1 MLVKFWGI
9 NQGGGDGDG
18 SVNYLLNERVK
29 QGTAKVLKGDANLT
43 KSLLLSLTQKHKACV
58 GCLSFEEPNIDES
71 LKYELMESFEN
82 ALLTESMQNCY
93 NILWVEHTDKGRLEL
108 NFVIPKIDLER
119 QKAFNPYYH
128 KVDLKRIDT
137 WQNVVN
143 LKYTFTNPKDLE
155 KQQISNYHNTK
166 TPQGKAIFKNYK
178 ELDNYLYN
186 AVTQG
191 LLNSRAEI
199 IELLQASNYEITRQG
214 KDYISVKLPNQQ
226 KAKRLKGII
235 YDERF
240 TEQRL
245 IEQELREYSQNKD
258 TSRERDTRE
267 ISTAPNTTPRATQS
281 LIQEL
286 RDLEQ
291 QLHRHIEH
299 KQRYYE
305 KLHQSTSK
313 DPREPKEQLLRAR
326 DNQQEIQGNYTRG
339 FTRDKETNSQKFN
352 REPSQEILDT
362 NSNFYRGS
370 SNHGIIDI
378 ALLQYYNATNQR
390 PIRAFIQNEKIKTE
404 NRENRTREQG
414 AREREQ
420 SFQGI
425 LPTAQERELRESN
438 VERTLKQ
445 ATERFNQRSRELTE
459 RERDFAQRKEQRNR
473 EFRERQKRAIDQA
486 RESYSRISKT
496 KQRLLEIRGR
506 NLELERELRNAIPNA
521 QHTISQISSFR
532 ESRESRIKASDTNL
546 RTERNH
552 AQKRFTEHVRADFTT
567 RITERSNQRARDFT
581 SSIQRIENTIRYF
594 RNNAQAR
601 VRTILHNL
609 YARTRDAINT
619 IKDIYRNAKERIRDF
634 FQRADERLSK
644 RMEQETRELH
654 AKTTQL
660 DRKIREH
667 NQKIENERSY
677 SRGYGR

>member
-18 SVNYLLNERVK
+18 SVNYLLNERVE

-58 GCLSFEEPNIDES
+58 GCLSFEESNIDES

-82 ALLTESMQNCY
+82 ALLTQEMQNRY

-108 NFVIPKIDLER
+108 NFVIPKIDLGK

-240 TEQRL
+240 AEQRL

-267 ISTAPNTTPRATQS
+267 ISKAPNTTPRATQS

-299 KQRYYE
+299 KQRYYK

-313 DPREPKEQLLRAR
+313 DPREPKEQLPKIRDSQQRTQQKHANETTRAR
-326 DNQQEIQGNYTRG
+326 
-339 FTRDKETNSQKFN
+339 ETNPQ
-352 REPSQEILDT
+352 EPSQEILNT

-370 SNHGIIDI
+370 SNHGSNISGGI
-378 ALLQYYNATNQR
+378 LSNHSTQQGQG
-390 PIRAFIQNEKIKTE
+390 IRAFTERSLSVKTRNRPTKQRQSTE
-404 NRENRTREQG
+404 NLQPNTDQEIRGKN
-414 AREREQ
+414 AERM
-420 SFQGI
+420 
-425 LPTAQERELRESN
+425 
-438 VERTLKQ
+438 LKY
-445 ATERFNQRSRELTE
+445 ATECFNQRSRELAE
-459 RERDFAQRKEQRNR
+459 RERKLTASKEQQDS
-473 EFRERQKRAIDQA
+473 EFRERQKRVIDQA

-506 NLELERELRNAIPNA
+506 NIELERELRNAIPNA

-532 ESRESRIKASDTNL
+532 ESRESRIKASDTNF

-552 AQKRFTEHVRADFTT
+552 AQKRFTEHVRADFTA
-567 RITERSNQRARDFT
+567 RITERSNQRAKDFT
-581 SSIQRIENTIRYF
+581 SSIQDTTDTIREF
-594 RNNAQAR
+594 RNNSQTRA
-601 VRTILHNL
+601 RTILHGI
-609 YARTRDAINT
+609 YTRTRDTINA

-654 AKTTQL
+654 TKTTQL

-667 NQKIENERSY
+667 NQKIENER
-677 SRGYGR
+677 

>member
-18 SVNYLLNERVK
+18 SVNYLLNERVE

-58 GCLSFEEPNIDES
+58 GCLSFEESNIDES

-82 ALLTESMQNCY
+82 ALLTQEMQNRY

-108 NFVIPKIDLER
+108 NFVIPKIDLGK

-240 TEQRL
+240 AEQRL

-267 ISTAPNTTPRATQS
+267 ISKAPNTTPRATQS

-299 KQRYYE
+299 KQRYYK

-313 DPREPKEQLLRAR
+313 DPREPKEQLPKIRDSQQITQQKHANETTRAR
-326 DNQQEIQGNYTRG
+326 
-339 FTRDKETNSQKFN
+339 ETNPQ
-352 REPSQEILDT
+352 EPSQEILNT
-362 NSNFYRGS
+362 NSNFYSGS
-370 SNHGIIDI
+370 SNHGSNISGGI
-378 ALLQYYNATNQR
+378 LSNHSTQQGQG
-390 PIRAFIQNEKIKTE
+390 IRAFTERSLSVKTRNRPTKQRQSTE
-404 NRENRTREQG
+404 NLQPNTDQEIRGKN
-414 AREREQ
+414 AERM
-420 SFQGI
+420 
-425 LPTAQERELRESN
+425 
-438 VERTLKQ
+438 LKY
-445 ATERFNQRSRELTE
+445 ATECFNQRSRELAE
-459 RERDFAQRKEQRNR
+459 RERKLTASKEQQDS
-473 EFRERQKRAIDQA
+473 EFRERQKRVIDQA

-506 NLELERELRNAIPNA
+506 NIELERELRNAIPNA

-532 ESRESRIKASDTNL
+532 ESRESRIESSDANL
-546 RTERNH
+546 RTERNL
-552 AQKRFTEHVRADFTT
+552 AQKRFTDNVRTDFTT
-567 RITERSNQRARDFT
+567 RITEYSNQRAKGFT
-581 SSIQRIENTIRYF
+581 SSTQDTTDTIREF
-594 RNNAQAR
+594 RNNSQTRA
-601 VRTILHNL
+601 RTILHGI
-609 YARTRDAINT
+609 YTRTRDTINA

-654 AKTTQL
+654 TKTTQL

-667 NQKIENERSY
+667 NQKIDDERSY

>member
-1 MLVKFWGI
+1 
-9 NQGGGDGDG
+9 DGDG
-18 SVNYLLNERVK
+18 SVNYLLNERVE

-58 GCLSFEEPNIDES
+58 GCLSFEESNIDES

-82 ALLTESMQNCY
+82 ALLTQEMQNRY

-240 TEQRL
+240 AEQRL

-299 KQRYYE
+299 KQRYYK

-313 DPREPKEQLLRAR
+313 DPREPKEQLPKIRDSQQRTQQKHANETTRAR
-326 DNQQEIQGNYTRG
+326 
-339 FTRDKETNSQKFN
+339 ETNPQ
-352 REPSQEILDT
+352 EPSQEILNT

-370 SNHGIIDI
+370 SNHGSNISGGI
-378 ALLQYYNATNQR
+378 LSNHSTQQGQG
-390 PIRAFIQNEKIKTE
+390 IRAFTERSLSVKTRNRPTKQRQSTE
-404 NRENRTREQG
+404 NLQPNTDQEIRGKN
-414 AREREQ
+414 AERM
-420 SFQGI
+420 
-425 LPTAQERELRESN
+425 
-438 VERTLKQ
+438 LKY
-445 ATERFNQRSRELTE
+445 ATECFNQRSRELAE
-459 RERDFAQRKEQRNR
+459 RERKLTASKEQQDS
-473 EFRERQKRAIDQA
+473 EFRERQKRVIDQA

-506 NLELERELRNAIPNA
+506 NIELERELRNAIPNA

-532 ESRESRIKASDTNL
+532 ESRESRIKASDTNF

-552 AQKRFTEHVRADFTT
+552 AQKRFTEHVRADFTA
-567 RITERSNQRARDFT
+567 RITERSNQRAKDFT
-581 SSIQRIENTIRYF
+581 SSIQDTTDTIREF
-594 RNNAQAR
+594 RNNSQTRA
-601 VRTILHNL
+601 RTILHGI
-609 YARTRDAINT
+609 YTRTRDTINA

-654 AKTTQL
+654 TKTTQL

-667 NQKIENERSY
+667 NQKIENERNY
-677 SRGYGR
+677 SRDGR

>member
-18 SVNYLLNERVK
+18 SVNYLLNERVE

-58 GCLSFEEPNIDES
+58 GCLSFEESNINES

-82 ALLTESMQNCY
+82 ALLTESMQNRY

-108 NFVIPKIDLER
+108 NFVIPKIDLGR

-143 LKYTFTNPKDLE
+143 LKYTFTNPKDLK

-166 TPQGKAIFKNYK
+166 TPQGKAIFKSYK

-245 IEQELREYSQNKD
+245 IEQELREYSQKKD
-258 TSRERDTRE
+258 TSRKRDTRE

-281 LIQEL
+281 LIQEI
-286 RDLEQ
+286 RNLEQ
-291 QLHRHIEH
+291 QLHRHIEY
-299 KQRYYE
+299 KQQYY
-305 KLHQSTSK
+305 KQLHEFNSEE
-313 DPREPKEQLLRAR
+313 PREPKEQLPRVR
-326 DNQQEIQGNYTRG
+326 ESQQRTQQDYTSEVDRP
-339 FTRDKETNSQKFN
+339 RETMLQKPN
-352 REPSQEILDT
+352 QEILT
-362 NSNFYRGS
+362 NAPNFHYGAS
-370 SNHGIIDI
+370 YYGGNISGGILSNHSTQQKQG
-378 ALLQYYNATNQR
+378 
-390 PIRAFIQNEKIKTE
+390 IRAFTERSLSVKTRNRPTKQRQSTE
-404 NRENRTREQG
+404 NLRSNTD
-414 AREREQ
+414 
-420 SFQGI
+420 
-425 LPTAQERELRESN
+425 QEIRGKNAGRI
-438 VERTLKQ
+438 LKQ

-459 RERDFAQRKEQRNR
+459 RERDLAQRKEQRNR

-496 KQRLLEIRGR
+496 KQRLLEIRDR

-521 QHTISQISSFR
+521 QHIISQTSSFR
-532 ESRESRIKASDTNL
+532 ESRESRIESINANI
-546 RTERNH
+546 RTERNL
-552 AQKRFTEHVRADFTT
+552 AQKQFTDNVRADFTT

-581 SSIQRIENTIRYF
+581 SSIQRIENTIRDF
-594 RNNAQAR
+594 RNNSQTRA
-601 VRTILHNL
+601 RTILHNL
-609 YARTRDAINT
+609 YARTRDAINA
-619 IKDIYRNAKERIRDF
+619 IKDIYRNAKERIRNF
-634 FQRADERLSK
+634 FQRADERLSR
-644 RMEQETRELH
+644 RMEQETRKLH

-660 DRKIREH
+660 DRKIREY
-667 NQKIENERSY
+667 NQKIENERIVV
-677 SRGYGR
+677 GMGGKN

>member
-1 MLVKFWGI
+1 MLVKFWGT

-18 SVNYLLNERVK
+18 SVNYLLNERVE

-58 GCLSFEEPNIDES
+58 GCLSFEESNINDG

-82 ALLTESMQNCY
+82 ALLTQEMQRRY

-143 LKYTFTNPKDLE
+143 LKYTFTNPKDLK

-245 IEQELREYSQNKD
+245 IEQELREYSQKKD
-258 TSRERDTRE
+258 TSRKRDTRE

-305 KLHQSTSK
+305 RLHQADPSNPRDLKEQPPRTRESQQRTQQDYTSEV
-313 DPREPKEQLLRAR
+313 DRPRETMLQKP
-326 DNQQEIQGNYTRG
+326 
-339 FTRDKETNSQKFN
+339 SQK
-352 REPSQEILDT
+352 ILTDAP
-362 NSNFYRGS
+362 NFHHGS
-370 SNHGIIDI
+370 SHHGSNISGGILSHHS
-378 ALLQYYNATNQR
+378 ALQKQG
-390 PIRAFIQNEKIKTE
+390 IRAFTE
-404 NRENRTREQG
+404 RKFATQTADRSTRQH
-414 AREREQ
+414 Q
-420 SFQGI
+420 SAKI
-425 LPTAQERELRESN
+425 LPTNTDQEIRRKN
-438 VERTLKQ
+438 AERLLKQ
-445 ATERFNQRSRELTE
+445 VAERFNQRSRELTE
-459 RERDFAQRKEQRNR
+459 RERDLTQRKEQRNR

-486 RESYSRISKT
+486 RESYSRISKA
-496 KQRLLEIRGR
+496 KQGLRELKDR
-506 NLELERELRNAIPNA
+506 NLELERELRNAIANT
-521 QHTISQISSFR
+521 QHIISQISSFR

-552 AQKRFTEHVRADFTT
+552 AQKRFTEHVQSDFTT
-567 RITERSNQRARDFT
+567 RIAERSNQRARDFT
-581 SSIQRIENTIRYF
+581 SSIQDTTDTIREF
-594 RNNAQAR
+594 RNNSQTRA
-601 VRTILHNL
+601 RTILHNL
-609 YARTRDAINT
+609 YARTRDAINA
-619 IKDIYRNAKERIRDF
+619 IKNIYRDTKERIRDF
-634 FQRADERLSK
+634 FQRSDERLSR

-677 SRGYGR
+677 SRGYGW

>member
-18 SVNYLLNERVK
+18 SVNYLLNERVE

-58 GCLSFEEPNIDES
+58 GCLSFEESNIDES

-82 ALLTESMQNCY
+82 ALLTQEMQNRY
-93 NILWVEHTDKGRLEL
+93 NILWVEHTDKWRLEL
-108 NFVIPKIDLER
+108 NFVIPKIDLGK

-240 TEQRL
+240 AEQRL

-299 KQRYYE
+299 KQRYYK

-313 DPREPKEQLLRAR
+313 DPREPKEQLPKIRDSQQRTQQKHANETTRAR
-326 DNQQEIQGNYTRG
+326 
-339 FTRDKETNSQKFN
+339 ETNPQ
-352 REPSQEILDT
+352 EPSQEILNT

-370 SNHGIIDI
+370 SNHGSNISGGI
-378 ALLQYYNATNQR
+378 LSNHSTQQGQG
-390 PIRAFIQNEKIKTE
+390 IRAFTERSLSVKTRNRPTKQRQSTE
-404 NRENRTREQG
+404 NLQPNTDQEIRGKN
-414 AREREQ
+414 AERM
-420 SFQGI
+420 
-425 LPTAQERELRESN
+425 
-438 VERTLKQ
+438 LKY
-445 ATERFNQRSRELTE
+445 ATECFNQRSRELAE
-459 RERDFAQRKEQRNR
+459 RERKLTASKEQQDS
-473 EFRERQKRAIDQA
+473 EFRERQKRVIDQA

-506 NLELERELRNAIPNA
+506 NIELERELRNAIPNA

-532 ESRESRIKASDTNL
+532 ESRESRIESSDANL
-546 RTERNH
+546 RTERNL
-552 AQKRFTEHVRADFTT
+552 AQKRFTDNVRTDFTT
-567 RITERSNQRARDFT
+567 RITEYSNQRAKGFT
-581 SSIQRIENTIRYF
+581 SSTQRITNSIRGF
-594 RNNAQAR
+594 RDHAQTR
-601 VRTILHNL
+601 VRTILHSL
-609 YARTRDAINT
+609 YTRTKDTINA

-654 AKTTQL
+654 TKTTQL

-667 NQKIENERSY
+667 NQKIENERNY
-677 SRGYGR
+677 SRDGR

>member
-58 GCLSFEEPNIDES
+58 GCLSFEEPNIDEN
-71 LKYELMESFEN
+71 LKHELIESFEN
-82 ALLTESMQNCY
+82 ALLTESMQNRY

-214 KDYISVKLPNQQ
+214 KDYISVKLPNEP

-240 TEQRL
+240 TEQRLIEQEL

-267 ISTAPNTTPRATQS
+267 ISTASNTTPRTTQS
-281 LIQEL
+281 LIQEI

-291 QLHRHIEH
+291 QLHRHIKY

-313 DPREPKEQLLRAR
+313 DPREPKEQLPGAR
-326 DNQQEIQGNYTRG
+326 ESQQRIQQDYTSEVDRP
-339 FTRDKETNSQKFN
+339 RETNPQ
-352 REPSQEILDT
+352 EPSQEILT
-362 NSNFYRGS
+362 
-370 SNHGIIDI
+370 
-378 ALLQYYNATNQR
+378 NATNFHHGISHHGGNISRGILSHHSTQQGQG
-390 PIRAFIQNEKIKTE
+390 IRAFTERSLSVKTRNRPTKQRQSTE
-404 NRENRTREQG
+404 N
-414 AREREQ
+414 
-420 SFQGI
+420 
-425 LPTAQERELRESN
+425 LRPNADQKISGKHA
-438 VERTLKQ
+438 ERTLKQ
-445 ATERFNQRSRELTE
+445 ATERFNQRNREL
-459 RERDFAQRKEQRNR
+459 A
-473 EFRERQKRAIDQA
+473 ERQKRAIDQA

-506 NLELERELRNAIPNA
+506 NLELERELRNTIPNA

-532 ESRESRIKASDTNL
+532 ESRESRIESINANL
-546 RTERNH
+546 RTERNL
-552 AQKRFTEHVRADFTT
+552 AQKRFTEQVRTDFTT
-567 RITERSNQRARDFT
+567 RITERFNQRARDFT
-581 SSIQRIENTIRYF
+581 SSIQRIENTIRDF

-601 VRTILHNL
+601 TRAILHNL
-609 YARTRDAINT
+609 YARTRDAINA
-619 IKDIYRNAKERIRDF
+619 IKNIYRNAKERIRDF
-634 FQRADERLSK
+634 FQRADKRLSK

-654 AKTTQL
+654 TKTTQL

-667 NQKIENERSY
+667 NQKIDDERSY
-677 SRGYGR
+677 SRWYGR

>member
-58 GCLSFEEPNIDES
+58 GCLSFEESNIDES

-82 ALLTESMQNCY
+82 ALLTQEMQGRY

-108 NFVIPKIDLER
+108 NFVIPRIDLIT
-119 QKAFNPYYH
+119 QKAFTPYYH
-128 KVDLKRIDT
+128 SADITRIDI
-137 WQNVVN
+137 WKDYAN
-143 LKYTFTNPKDLE
+143 LKHAFTNPKDLE

-240 TEQRL
+240 AEQRL

-313 DPREPKEQLLRAR
+313 DPREPKEQLPKIRDSQQRTQQNHANETTRAR
-326 DNQQEIQGNYTRG
+326 
-339 FTRDKETNSQKFN
+339 ETYPQ
-352 REPSQEILDT
+352 EPSQENLNT

-370 SNHGIIDI
+370 SNHGSNISGGI
-378 ALLQYYNATNQR
+378 LSNHSTQQGQG
-390 PIRAFIQNEKIKTE
+390 IRAFTERSLSVKTRNRPTKQRQSTE
-404 NRENRTREQG
+404 NLQPNTDQEIRGKN
-414 AREREQ
+414 AERM
-420 SFQGI
+420 
-425 LPTAQERELRESN
+425 
-438 VERTLKQ
+438 LKY
-445 ATERFNQRSRELTE
+445 ATECFNQRSRELAE
-459 RERDFAQRKEQRNR
+459 RERKLTASKEQQDS
-473 EFRERQKRAIDQA
+473 EFRERQKRVIDQA

-506 NLELERELRNAIPNA
+506 NIELERELRNAIPNA

-532 ESRESRIKASDTNL
+532 ESRESRIKASDTNF

-552 AQKRFTEHVRADFTT
+552 AQKRFTEHVRADFTA
-567 RITERSNQRARDFT
+567 RITERSNQRAKDFT
-581 SSIQRIENTIRYF
+581 SSIQDTTDTIREF
-594 RNNAQAR
+594 RNNSQTRA
-601 VRTILHNL
+601 RTILHGI
-609 YARTRDAINT
+609 YTRTRDTINA

-654 AKTTQL
+654 TKTTQL

-667 NQKIENERSY
+667 NQKIENERNY
-677 SRGYGR
+677 SRDGR

>member
-1 MLVKFWGI
+1 MLVKFWGT

-18 SVNYLLNERVK
+18 SVNYLLNERVE

-58 GCLSFEEPNIDES
+58 GCLSFEESNIDES

-82 ALLTESMQNCY
+82 ALLTESMQNRY

-128 KVDLKRIDT
+128 KVDLKCIDT

-155 KQQISNYHNTK
+155 KQHNIQHHNTK

-191 LLNSRAEI
+191 LLNSKAEI

-281 LIQEL
+281 LIQEI

-291 QLHRHIEH
+291 QLHRHIEY

-313 DPREPKEQLLRAR
+313 DPREPKEQLPRSR
-326 DNQQEIQGNYTRG
+326 ENQQEIQGNYTRG

-352 REPSQEILDT
+352 REPSQEILT
-362 NSNFYRGS
+362 NAPNFHHGIS
-370 SNHGIIDI
+370 HHGGNISGGILSNHSTKQKQG
-378 ALLQYYNATNQR
+378 
-390 PIRAFIQNEKIKTE
+390 IRAFTERSFSVKTRNRPTKQRQSTE
-404 NRENRTREQG
+404 NLQPNTDQEIRRKN
-414 AREREQ
+414 AER
-420 SFQGI
+420 I
-425 LPTAQERELRESN
+425 
-438 VERTLKQ
+438 LKQ
-445 ATERFNQRSRELTE
+445 ATERFNQRNRELAE
-459 RERDFAQRKEQRNR
+459 RERELIASKEQQDS
-473 EFRERQKRAIDQA
+473 EFRERQERVINQA

-506 NLELERELRNAIPNA
+506 DLELERELRNAIPNA
-521 QHTISQISSFR
+521 QHIISQISSFR
-532 ESRESRIKASDTNL
+532 ESRESRIESINANL
-546 RTERNH
+546 RTERNF
-552 AQKRFTEHVRADFTT
+552 AQKRFTEHVRADFTA
-567 RITERSNQRARDFT
+567 RITEHSNQRARDFT
-581 SSIQRIENTIRYF
+581 SSIQRIENTIREF

-609 YARTRDAINT
+609 YARTRDAINA
-619 IKDIYRNAKERIRDF
+619 IKNIYRNAKERIRDF

-654 AKTTQL
+654 TKTTQL

>member
-18 SVNYLLNERVK
+18 SVNYLLNERVE

-58 GCLSFEEPNIDES
+58 GCLSFEESNIDES

-82 ALLTESMQNCY
+82 ALLTQDMQNRY

-108 NFVIPKIDLER
+108 NFVIPKIDLGK

-240 TEQRL
+240 AEQRL

-267 ISTAPNTTPRATQS
+267 ISKAPNTTPRATQS

-299 KQRYYE
+299 KQRYYK

-313 DPREPKEQLLRAR
+313 DPREPKEQLPKIRDSQQRTQQKHANETTRAR
-326 DNQQEIQGNYTRG
+326 
-339 FTRDKETNSQKFN
+339 ETNPQ
-352 REPSQEILDT
+352 EPSQEILNT

-370 SNHGIIDI
+370 SNHGSNISGGI
-378 ALLQYYNATNQR
+378 LSNHSTQQGQG
-390 PIRAFIQNEKIKTE
+390 IRAFTERSLSVKTRNRPTKQRQSTE
-404 NRENRTREQG
+404 NLQPNTDQEIRGKN
-414 AREREQ
+414 AERM
-420 SFQGI
+420 
-425 LPTAQERELRESN
+425 
-438 VERTLKQ
+438 LKY
-445 ATERFNQRSRELTE
+445 ATECFNQRSRELAE
-459 RERDFAQRKEQRNR
+459 RERKLTASKEQQDS
-473 EFRERQKRAIDQA
+473 EFRERQKRVIDQA

-506 NLELERELRNAIPNA
+506 NIELERELRNAIPNA

-532 ESRESRIKASDTNL
+532 ESRESRIKASDTNF

-552 AQKRFTEHVRADFTT
+552 AQKRFTEHVRADFTA
-567 RITERSNQRARDFT
+567 RITERSNQRAKDFT
-581 SSIQRIENTIRYF
+581 SSIQDTTDTIREF
-594 RNNAQAR
+594 RNNSQTRA
-601 VRTILHNL
+601 RTILHGI
-609 YARTRDAINT
+609 YTRTRDTINA

-654 AKTTQL
+654 TKTTQL

-667 NQKIENERSY
+667 NQKIENERNY
-677 SRGYGR
+677 SRDGR

>member
-29 QGTAKVLKGDANLT
+29 QGTARVLKGDANLT

-82 ALLTESMQNCY
+82 ALLTESMQNRY

-108 NFVIPKIDLER
+108 NFVIPKIDLEK

-137 WQNVVN
+137 WKDCIN
-143 LKYTFTNPKDLE
+143 LKHNFTNPKDLE
-155 KQQISNYHNTK
+155 KQHNIQQHQTK
-166 TPQGKAIFKNYK
+166 NPKNK
-178 ELDNYLYN
+178 ELLATYEKLDKLIQDNL
-186 AVTQG
+186 G
-191 LLNSRAEI
+191 KLFNSRDDI
-199 IELLQASNYEITRQG
+199 INFLKDNQCEVTRQG
-214 KDYISVKLPNQQ
+214 KDYISVKLSNEH
-226 KAKRLKGII
+226 KAKRLKGFYYHETFRSITDI
-235 YDERF
+235 RDQISEVRQRESQRERPNN
-240 TEQRL
+240 QRDSDNHAEL
-245 IEQELREYSQNKD
+245 LRELENKLH
-258 TSRERDTRE
+258 ER
-267 ISTAPNTTPRATQS
+267 
-281 LIQEL
+281 
-286 RDLEQ
+286 
-291 QLHRHIEH
+291 IEH

-305 KLHQSTSK
+305 RLHQADPSNPRDLKEQPPRSRESQQRTQQDYTSEV
-313 DPREPKEQLLRAR
+313 DGPRETMLPK
-326 DNQQEIQGNYTRG
+326 T
-339 FTRDKETNSQKFN
+339 SQK
-352 REPSQEILDT
+352 ILTDALKFPHGVSH
-362 NSNFYRGS
+362 NGSNING
-370 SNHGIIDI
+370 GILPHHS
-378 ALLQYYNATNQR
+378 ALQKQG
-390 PIRAFIQNEKIKTE
+390 IRAFTERKFATQTADRPTRQRQSTE
-404 NRENRTREQG
+404 NLQPNADQEIREKH
-414 AREREQ
+414 A
-420 SFQGI
+420 
-425 LPTAQERELRESN
+425 
-438 VERTLKQ
+438 ERTLKQ

-521 QHTISQISSFR
+521 QHIISQISSFR

-546 RTERNH
+546 RVERNH
-552 AQKRFTEHVRADFTT
+552 AQKRFTDNVRTDFTT

-581 SSIQRIENTIRYF
+581 SSIQRIENTIRDF

-654 AKTTQL
+654 TKTIQL

-667 NQKIENERSY
+667 NQKIENERNY

>member
-58 GCLSFEEPNIDES
+58 GCLSFEESNIDES

-82 ALLTESMQNCY
+82 ALLTQEMQGRY

-108 NFVIPKIDLER
+108 NFVIPKIDLEK

-143 LKYTFTNPKDLE
+143 LKYTFTNPKDLK

-291 QLHRHIEH
+291 QLHRHIEY
-299 KQRYYE
+299 KQRYYK
-305 KLHQSTSK
+305 KLHQSISK
-313 DPREPKEQLLRAR
+313 DPREPKEQPPRAR
-326 DNQQEIQGNYTRG
+326 ESQQEIQGNYTRG
-339 FTRDKETNSQKFN
+339 FTRDKETNSQQFN
-352 REPSQEILDT
+352 REPSQENLNT

-378 ALLQYYNATNQR
+378 ALSQYYNATNQR

-404 NRENRTREQG
+404 NRGIR
-414 AREREQ
+414 ARKQ
-420 SFQGI
+420 SIQGI

-438 VERTLKQ
+438 AERTLKQ
-445 ATERFNQRSRELTE
+445 ATERFNQRSRELAE
-459 RERDFAQRKEQRNR
+459 RERELTASKEQRDSK
-473 EFRERQKRAIDQA
+473 FRERQKRVINQA

-496 KQRLLEIRGR
+496 KQRLQELRDR
-506 NLELERELRNAIPNA
+506 NLELERELRNATSNT
-521 QHTISQISSFR
+521 QHATKEISILR
-532 ESRESRIKASDTNL
+532 NDRESRIESSDTNL

-552 AQKRFTEHVRADFTT
+552 AQKRFTDNVRTDFTT
-567 RITERSNQRARDFT
+567 RITEYSNQRTRDFA
-581 SSIQRIENTIRYF
+581 SSIQDTTDTIREF
-594 RNNAQAR
+594 RNNSQTRA
-601 VRTILHNL
+601 RTILHGI
-609 YARTRDAINT
+609 YTRTRDA

-654 AKTTQL
+654 TKTTQL

>member
-58 GCLSFEEPNIDES
+58 GCLSFEESNIDES

-82 ALLTESMQNCY
+82 ALLTESMQNRY

-137 WQNVVN
+137 WKDCIN
-143 LKYTFTNPKDLE
+143 LKHNFTNPKDIE
-155 KQQISNYHNTK
+155 KQHNIQQHQTK
-166 TPQGKAIFKNYK
+166 NPQNK
-178 ELDNYLYN
+178 ELLATYEKLDKLIQDNL
-186 AVTQG
+186 G
-191 LLNSRAEI
+191 KLLNSRDDI
-199 IELLQASNYEITRQG
+199 INFLKDNQCEVTRQG
-214 KDYISVKLPNQQ
+214 KDYISVKLPNEP
-226 KAKRLKGII
+226 KAKRLKGFYYHETFRTIADI
-235 YDERF
+235 REQLSEARQRESQRERPNY
-240 TEQRL
+240 QRDSGNHAEL
-245 IEQELREYSQNKD
+245 LRELENK
-258 TSRERDTRE
+258 
-267 ISTAPNTTPRATQS
+267 
-281 LIQEL
+281 
-286 RDLEQ
+286 
-291 QLHRHIEH
+291 LHRHIEH

-305 KLHQSTSK
+305 RLHQT
-313 DPREPKEQLLRAR
+313 DPSNPRDLKEQLLRAR
-326 DNQQEIQGNYTRG
+326 ESQQEIQGNYTRG
-339 FTRDKETNSQKFN
+339 FTRDKETNSQQFN
-352 REPSQEILDT
+352 REPSQENLDT

-370 SNHGIIDI
+370 SNHGSVNI
-378 ALLQYYNATNQR
+378 ALSQYYNATNQR

-404 NRENRTREQG
+404 NREIR
-414 AREREQ
+414 AREQ
-420 SFQGI
+420 SIQGI

-438 VERTLKQ
+438 AERTLKQ
-445 ATERFNQRSRELTE
+445 ATERFNQRNRELAE
-459 RERDFAQRKEQRNR
+459 RERDLTQRKEQRNR
-473 EFRERQKRAIDQA
+473 EFRERQERVINHA
-486 RESYSRISKT
+486 RESYSRISKA
-496 KQRLLEIRGR
+496 KQELRELRGR
-506 NLELERELRNAIPNA
+506 NLEFERELQNATSNT
-521 QHTISQISSFR
+521 QHATKEISILR
-532 ESRESRIKASDTNL
+532 EHRESRIESSDTNL

-552 AQKRFTEHVRADFTT
+552 AQKRFTEHVQSDFTT

-581 SSIQRIENTIRYF
+581 SSIQDTTDTIREF
-594 RNNAQAR
+594 RNNSQTRA
-601 VRTILHNL
+601 RTILQNL
-609 YARTRDAINT
+609 YARTRDAINA

-634 FQRADERLSK
+634 FQRADERFSR

-667 NQKIENERSY
+667 NQKIENERNY

>member
-58 GCLSFEEPNIDES
+58 GCLSFEESNIDES

-82 ALLTESMQNCY
+82 ALLTQEMQGCY

-108 NFVIPKIDLER
+108 NFVIPRIDLIT
-119 QKAFNPYYH
+119 QKAFTPYYH
-128 KVDLKRIDT
+128 SADITRIDI
-137 WQNVVN
+137 WKDYAN
-143 LKYTFTNPKDLE
+143 LKHAFTNPKDLE

-313 DPREPKEQLLRAR
+313 DPREPKEQLPKIRDSQQRTQQNHANETTRAR
-326 DNQQEIQGNYTRG
+326 
-339 FTRDKETNSQKFN
+339 ETYPQ
-352 REPSQEILDT
+352 EPSQENLNT

-370 SNHGIIDI
+370 SNHGGNISGGI
-378 ALLQYYNATNQR
+378 LSNHSTKQGQG
-390 PIRAFIQNEKIKTE
+390 IRAFTERSFLVKTRNRPTKQRQSTE
-404 NRENRTREQG
+404 NLQPNTDQEIREKH
-414 AREREQ
+414 AERM
-420 SFQGI
+420 
-425 LPTAQERELRESN
+425 
-438 VERTLKQ
+438 LKY
-445 ATERFNQRSRELTE
+445 ATERFNQRNRELTE

-473 EFRERQKRAIDQA
+473 EFRERQKRVIDQA

-506 NLELERELRNAIPNA
+506 NIELERELRNAIPNA

-532 ESRESRIKASDTNL
+532 ESRESRIESINANL
-546 RTERNH
+546 RTERNL
-552 AQKRFTEHVRADFTT
+552 AQKRFTDNVRTDFTT
-567 RITERSNQRARDFT
+567 RITEHSNQRARDFT
-581 SSIQRIENTIRYF
+581 SSIQRIENTIRDF

-654 AKTTQL
+654 TKTTQL

-667 NQKIENERSY
+667 NQKIENERNY

>member
-58 GCLSFEEPNIDES
+58 GCLSFEEPNIDEN
-71 LKYELMESFEN
+71 LKHELIESFET
-82 ALLTESMQNCY
+82 ALLTEKMQGRY

-155 KQQISNYHNTK
+155 KRQISNYHNTK
-166 TPQGKAIFKNYK
+166 TPQGK
-178 ELDNYLYN
+178 ELLATYEKLDKLIQDNL
-186 AVTQG
+186 G
-191 LLNSRAEI
+191 KLFNSRDDI
-199 IELLQASNYEITRQG
+199 INFLKDNQCEVTRQG
-214 KDYISVKLPNQQ
+214 KDYISVKLPNEP
-226 KAKRLKGII
+226 KAKRLKGFYYHETFRTIADI
-235 YDERF
+235 RNQLSEARQREIQRERPNN
-240 TEQRL
+240 QRDSDNHAEL
-245 IEQELREYSQNKD
+245 LRELENK
-258 TSRERDTRE
+258 
-267 ISTAPNTTPRATQS
+267 
-281 LIQEL
+281 
-286 RDLEQ
+286 
-291 QLHRHIEH
+291 LHRHIEY

-313 DPREPKEQLLRAR
+313 DPREPKEQLLGAR
-326 DNQQEIQGNYTRG
+326 ESQQEIQGNYTRG

-352 REPSQEILDT
+352 RESSQENLDT

-378 ALLQYYNATNQR
+378 DLSQHYNTPNQR

-438 VERTLKQ
+438 AERTLKQ
-445 ATERFNQRSRELTE
+445 ATERFNQRNREL
-459 RERDFAQRKEQRNR
+459 A
-473 EFRERQKRAIDQA
+473 ERQERVINQS

-496 KQRLLEIRGR
+496 KQQLLEIRGR

-521 QHTISQISSFR
+521 QHIISQISSFR
-532 ESRESRIKASDTNL
+532 ESRERRIESSDANL
-546 RTERNH
+546 RTERNL
-552 AQKRFTEHVRADFTT
+552 AQKRFTDNVRTDFTT
-567 RITERSNQRARDFT
+567 RITDRSNQRARDFT
-581 SSIQRIENTIRYF
+581 SSIQRIENTIRDF
-594 RNNAQAR
+594 RNNAQERA
-601 VRTILHNL
+601 RTILHNL
-609 YARTRDAINT
+609 YARTRDAINA

-654 AKTTQL
+654 TKTTQL

>member
-1 MLVKFWGI
+1 MLVKFWGT

-29 QGTAKVLKGDANLT
+29 QGTAKVLNGDANLT

-58 GCLSFEEPNIDES
+58 GCLSFEESNIDES

-82 ALLTESMQNCY
+82 ALLTESMQNRY

-214 KDYISVKLPNQQ
+214 KDYISVKLPNEP

-267 ISTAPNTTPRATQS
+267 ISTASNTTPRATQS

-291 QLHRHIEH
+291 QLHKHIEH

-305 KLHQSTSK
+305 RLHQADPSNPRDLKEQPPGARESQQRTQQDYTSEV
-313 DPREPKEQLLRAR
+313 DRPRE
-326 DNQQEIQGNYTRG
+326 
-339 FTRDKETNSQKFN
+339 TNPQ
-352 REPSQEILDT
+352 EPSQKILTDAT
-362 NSNFYRGS
+362 NFH
-370 SNHGIIDI
+370 HGISHHGGNISRGI
-378 ALLQYYNATNQR
+378 LSHHSALQKQG
-390 PIRAFIQNEKIKTE
+390 IRAFTE
-404 NRENRTREQG
+404 RKFATQTADRTTRQ
-414 AREREQ
+414 RQ
-420 SFQGI
+420 SAKI
-425 LPTAQERELRESN
+425 LPTNTDQEIRGKHA
-438 VERTLKQ
+438 ERMLKY
-445 ATERFNQRSRELTE
+445 ATEYFNQRSRELAE
-459 RERDFAQRKEQRNR
+459 RERKLTASKEQRDS
-473 EFRERQKRAIDQA
+473 EFRERQKRAINQA

-506 NLELERELRNAIPNA
+506 NLKLERGLQNAIPNA
-521 QHTISQISSFR
+521 QHIISQISSFR
-532 ESRESRIKASDTNL
+532 ESRESRITASDTNL

-552 AQKRFTEHVRADFTT
+552 AQKRFTEHVRADFTA

-581 SSIQRIENTIRYF
+581 NSIQRIENTIREF
-594 RNNAQAR
+594 RNYSQT
-601 VRTILHNL
+601 RTRAILHNL
-609 YARTRDAINT
+609 YARTRDAINA
-619 IKDIYRNAKERIRDF
+619 IKDIYRNEKERIRDF
-634 FQRADERLSK
+634 FQRSDERLSR

-654 AKTTQL
+654 TKTTQL

>member
-1 MLVKFWGI
+1 MLVKFWGT

-82 ALLTESMQNCY
+82 ALLTESMQNRY

-137 WQNVVN
+137 WKDCIN
-143 LKYTFTNPKDLE
+143 LKHNFTNPKDLK

-291 QLHRHIEH
+291 QLHRHIEY

-313 DPREPKEQLLRAR
+313 DPREPKEQLPRSRENQQRTQQNHANETTRAR
-326 DNQQEIQGNYTRG
+326 
-339 FTRDKETNSQKFN
+339 ETNPQ
-352 REPSQEILDT
+352 EPSQEILT
-362 NSNFYRGS
+362 NAPNFH
-370 SNHGIIDI
+370 HGISHHGGNISGGI
-378 ALLQYYNATNQR
+378 LSHHSTKQKQGIRAFTERKFATQTANR
-390 PIRAFIQNEKIKTE
+390 PIRQRQFAK
-404 NRENRTREQG
+404 
-414 AREREQ
+414 
-420 SFQGI
+420 I
-425 LPTAQERELRESN
+425 LPTNTDQEIRRKN
-438 VERTLKQ
+438 AERTLKQ
-445 ATERFNQRSRELTE
+445 ATERFNQRSRELAE
-459 RERDFAQRKEQRNR
+459 RERELTASKEQRDS
-473 EFRERQKRAIDQA
+473 EFRERQKRVINQA

-506 NLELERELRNAIPNA
+506 NLELERELRNATSNT
-521 QHTISQISSFR
+521 QHATKEISILRNDR
-532 ESRESRIKASDTNL
+532 ESRTTASDTNL
-546 RTERNH
+546 RTERSL
-552 AQKRFTEHVRADFTT
+552 AQKRFTDNVRTDFTT
-567 RITERSNQRARDFT
+567 RITEHSNQRARDFT
-581 SSIQRIENTIRYF
+581 SSIQRIENTIREF

-619 IKDIYRNAKERIRDF
+619 IKDIYRNAKERIRNF

-654 AKTTQL
+654 TKTTQL

>member
-1 MLVKFWGI
+1 MLVKFWGT

-29 QGTAKVLKGDANLT
+29 QGTAKVLKGDDNLT

-82 ALLTESMQNCY
+82 ALLTQEMQGHY

-137 WQNVVN
+137 WKDCIN
-143 LKYTFTNPKDLE
+143 LKHNFTNPKDLE

-245 IEQELREYSQNKD
+245 IKQELREYSQNKD

-291 QLHRHIEH
+291 QLHRHIEY

-305 KLHQSTSK
+305 RLHQADPSNPRDLKEQPPRARESQQRTQQDYTSEV
-313 DPREPKEQLLRAR
+313 DRPRETMLQKP
-326 DNQQEIQGNYTRG
+326 
-339 FTRDKETNSQKFN
+339 SQK
-352 REPSQEILDT
+352 ILTDT
-362 NSNFYRGS
+362 LQFPYGVSCNGSNING
-370 SNHGIIDI
+370 GILSHHS
-378 ALLQYYNATNQR
+378 ALQKQG
-390 PIRAFIQNEKIKTE
+390 IRAFTE
-404 NRENRTREQG
+404 RKFATQTADRTTRQ
-414 AREREQ
+414 RQ
-420 SFQGI
+420 SAKI
-425 LPTAQERELRESN
+425 LPTNTDQEIRRN
-438 VERTLKQ
+438 NAERLLKQ

-459 RERDFAQRKEQRNR
+459 RERDFTQRKEQRNR
-473 EFRERQKRAIDQA
+473 EFRERQKRVINQA

-496 KQRLLEIRGR
+496 KQRLQELRGR
-506 NLELERELRNAIPNA
+506 NLELERELQNATSNTQHATKEISILRND
-521 QHTISQISSFR
+521 
-532 ESRESRIKASDTNL
+532 RESRITASDTNI

-552 AQKRFTEHVRADFTT
+552 AQKRFTEHVRADFTA
-567 RITERSNQRARDFT
+567 RITEYSNQRARDFT
-581 SSIQRIENTIRYF
+581 SSIQRIENTIRDF

-601 VRTILHNL
+601 TRAILHNL
-609 YARTRDAINT
+609 YARTRDAINA

-634 FQRADERLSK
+634 FQRSDERLSK

-654 AKTTQL
+654 TKTTQL

-667 NQKIENERSY
+667 NQKIDDERSY